1 MVEVMPCVCP
11 LTLVLVPWTGL
22 RAEWGLV
29 SPGVGGSGEGKRK
42 GEMPG
47 ERRELAEKE
56 AEEVALEAGGG
67 PGSPVS

>member
-1 MVEVMPCVCP
+1 MPCVCP

-56 AEEVALEAGGG
+56 AEEEHQAGRRGLQRAFG
-67 PGSPVS
+67 RQG